1 MARIARSVEDVILG
15 EAVHGTR
22 EERLADMMAI
32 ASVIANRAAMTK
44 SPPKDIVSVRAE
56 FNAYGKAL
64 PAGVEKYRALA
75 EEAWNDVQTNGPV
88 HSATFYATPS
98 AAHRVKN
105 GKVMEASTTGHQF
118 FSDPEF
124 RPFRTAAG
132 YKRPDPSLLPSMVV
146 EPTAYA
152 AIPSQN
158 PALEAI
164 ENVAAAPLDAAAQ
177 TAIEN
182 AIAQDGLNELGVA
195 ERTGYQSP
203 MGALG
208 DRITSGFGARTAP
221 TTVSGRGSRNHAGL
235 DLSLEPG
242 AMGYPAE
249 TMGAGVVSNISYS
262 PGGYG
267 KRVDVRHPDGLTSSY
282 SHLSSIADNLEIGTE
297 VAAGT
302 PVGTVGSTGN
312 SSGPHLHFEVRDED
326 GNAIDPASVVS
337 FNRENAVATP
347 TAAQRTQPGDL
358 ISGIANEAVQPSL
371 GDPNEA
377 LAAAFDMDRFAGPTQ
392 EQVANFDTGRFG
404 DPNAALTESFDMA
417 RMGGANVQP
426 AQSEQALAEA
436 LASSNN
442 QAAMRSQQM
451 ADMQER
457 ANEARRALEERAALS
472 AQETQ
477 NASLAAPIAIDGQTS
492 ASTGLS
498 AAADAAGITP
508 RSMADLAGQYA
519 AYGAGKISPEQ
530 NLAADVLDQAVNTK
544 QARTPSY
551 ALAQQKIDQ
560 TQAVDPAV
568 DVASLSTPAALG
580 DVETDMADVT
590 YSQPSRAKQSV
601 QQRKEAQQPEAVDP
615 DKGRLA
621 RSFTNSK
628 TLGSALGATIGGI
641 LGGPVGA
648 MALGAI
654 GSKLGNMPAAER
666 PRETP
671 LQALFNMMSGKPQSM
686 FPTTPAGGQ
695 GTGKGVS
702 FNDLNERGRDTY
714 RDSGD
719 FRDAIDKGGVGLY

>member
-44 SPPKDIVSVRAE
+44 SQPKDIVSVRAE

-64 PAGVEKYRALA
+64 PAGVERYRALA
-75 EEAWNDVQTNGPV
+75 EEAWNDVQANGPV
-88 HSATFYATPS
+88 HSATFYATPA

-124 RPFRTAAG
+124 RPFRTATG
-132 YKRPDPSLLPSMVV
+132 YKRPDPGLLPSMVV
-146 EPTAYA
+146 EPAAYA
-152 AIPSQN
+152 AVPSQN
-158 PALEAI
+158 PALAAI
-164 ENVAAAPLDAAAQ
+164 EGVAQAPLDAAAQ
-177 TAIEN
+177 IAVEN

-208 DRITSGFGARTAP
+208 DRITSGFGSRTAP

-249 TMGAGVVSNISYS
+249 AMGAGVVSNISYS

-267 KRVDVRHPDGLTSSY
+267 KRVDVLHPDGLTSSY
-282 SHLSSIADNLEIGTE
+282 SHLSSIADNLGIGTE
-297 VAAGT
+297 IAAGT

-312 SSGPHLHFEVRDED
+312 SSGPHLHFEVRDEF
-326 GNAIDPASVVS
+326 GNAIDPANVVS
-337 FNRENAVATP
+337 FNHENAVATP
-347 TAAQRTQPGDL
+347 TAAQRAQPGDL
-358 ISGIANEAVQPSL
+358 IAGIANDAVQPSL

-377 LAAAFDMDRFAGPTQ
+377 LAASFNMDRFAGPTQ
-392 EQVANFDTGRFG
+392 DQIANFDAGRFG
-404 DPNAALTESFDMA
+404 DPNAVLAESF
-417 RMGGANVQP
+417 N
-426 AQSEQALAEA
+426 
-436 LASSNN
+436 
-442 QAAMRSQQM
+442 M
-451 ADMQER
+451 ADLQER
-457 ANEARRALEERAALS
+457 ANEARRVLEEQAAQSAQATQSAALS
-472 AQETQ
+472 APV
-477 NASLAAPIAIDGQTS
+477 AVDGQAA
-492 ASTGLS
+492 ASTAVS

-519 AYGAGKISPEQ
+519 AYGAGKVSPEQ
-530 NLAADVLDQAVNTK
+530 NLAADVFEQALSTK

-551 ALAQQKIDQ
+551 ALAQQKIEQ
-560 TQAVDPAV
+560 TPAVDPAV
-568 DVASLSTPAALG
+568 DLASPEALG
-580 DVETDMADVT
+580 DLGVDMADVT
-590 YSQPSRAKQSV
+590 YSQPSRAKQAV
-601 QQRKEAQQPEAVDP
+601 QQREMAQQPEAIDP

-628 TLGSALGATIGGI
+628 TMGTALGATIGGMI
-641 LGGPVGA
+641 GGPVGA
-648 MALGAI
+648 LALGAL

-671 LQALFNMMSGKPQSM
+671 LQALFNMMTGKPQSM
-686 FPTTPAGGQ
+686 YPTTPAGGY
-695 GTGKGVS
+695 GTGRGVS
-702 FNDLNERGRDTY
+702 YNDLNERGRDTY
-714 RDSGD
+714 NDSGD
-719 FRDAIDKGGVGLY
+719 FRDAIDRGGVGLY